1 MEITGMVKA
10 YEKKDHYYTPLIKVS
25 LAFHDE
31 VGREGSNELS
41 LSLSLSL
48 SLYIYIYIYNRE

>member
-1 MEITGMVKA
+1 MEITGIVKA

-31 VGREGSNELS
+31 VGREGSND
-41 LSLSLSL
+41 LSLSL
-48 SLYIYIYIYNRE
+48 SLYIYIYNRK